1 MQFQPAIKSKSKAR
15 VGLIG
20 PSGSGKTFT
29 SLRIATGLAGD
40 GRIAVI
46 DTEHGSASKYAD
58 LFNFDVLELD
68 DFSPDVYVKAIEL
81 AERAGYDVVVI
92 DSLSHA
98 WIGKNGALDQ
108 VDSYARRNNNNSFG
122 AWRFVTPKHNALVE
136 ALVGCHA
143 HVIATMRSKTEYVI
157 EKSKGGKS
165 MPRKVGTAPIQRD
178 GMEYEFDVVGE
189 LDQEHLFVVTK
200 TRCHLLDG
208 KSYDMPG
215 EALGELLGHWL
226 DSGREPP
233 APPRLEVVKPEQAVS
248 VPPPRPPAPELDV
261 SGICK
266 RRAETVRDTS
276 WSADDLAA
284 YLAEWH
290 DELGGAHWPQIV
302 ASCEWAAGERLGQ
315 KRADIRRDILQR
327 LGVGSYD
334 SVERPAFARA
344 WVSVACPDVVELTI
358 ESESS
363 DEAYTV
369 ALEEGRAKR
378 CSCPAGVH
386 GKRCKHLPK
395 AEEMLQHIA
404 AIEALPGVG
413 KAGIVKVLDEGWRS
427 VDALHQQVVENP
439 QALTTVLG
447 EKAARLLV
455 EHFAGEPKGALQR
468 VIEFAEEAGR
478 EGLDGEARDAFVI
491 QRVLRSVCLASNVIP
506 EEAEAWLVK
515 AAGGALEDL
524 DAAELANAWET
535 VAKGGHVNA

>member
-58 LFNFDVLELD
+58 LFQFDVLELD

-81 AERAGYDVVVI
+81 AERAGYDVVII

-122 AWRFVTPKHNALVE
+122 AWRLVTPKHNALVE

-200 TRCHLLDG
+200 TRCHLLDNR
-208 KSYDMPG
+208 SYDLPG

-226 DSGREPP
+226 DDGE
-233 APPRLEVVKPEQAVS
+233 APPPRPKLEVVKPEPEVKAPT
-248 VPPPRPPAPELDV
+248 PPPEPALDV

-266 RRAETVRDTS
+266 RRAEVVRDTS
-276 WSADDLAA
+276 WSAEDLAA

-290 DELGGAHWPQIV
+290 GELGGGHWPQIV

-315 KRADIRRDILQR
+315 KRVAIRRDILQR

-334 SVERPAFARA
+334 SVERAAFARA

-369 ALEEGRAKR
+369 ALQEGKAKR

-395 AEEMLQHIA
+395 AEEMLRHIA
-404 AIEALPGVG
+404 ALEALPGIG

-427 VDALHQQVVENP
+427 VDAVHQAVVENP
-439 QALTTVLG
+439 QALSSVLG
-447 EKAARLLV
+447 EKSAALLV
-455 EHFAGEPKGALQR
+455 EHFAGEPKGTLQR
-468 VIEFAEEAGR
+468 VLEFAEDAKS

-491 QRVLRSVCLASNVIP
+491 QRVLRAVCMAANVIP
-506 EEAEAWLVK
+506 EEAEAWLQK
-515 AAGGALEDL
+515 AAGCPLVEC
-524 DAAELANAWET
+524 DARSLAAAWET
-535 VAKGGHVNA
+535 VAKGVST